1 MNKFI
6 EVINDM
12 VEIITGEKLED
23 LEIKRARGKMGK
35 FLADDKSTEY
45 TNEAWVGG
53 KAPIESPFPTPKP
66 SIQWTRKQLI
76 DYCNEFGVLH
86 SEDDT
91 KLQLLNKMNKVYP
104 NGL

>member
-23 LEIKRARGKMGK
+23 PEIKRARGKMGK

-53 KAPIESPFPTPKP
+53 KAP
-66 SIQWTRKQLI
+66 TRVKTI
-76 DYCNEFGVLH
+76 GYKKRKKNVK
-86 SEDDT
+86 S
-91 KLQLLNKMNKVYP
+91 
-104 NGL
+104 